1 MHIKTIIAC
10 LIPLIAVVSA
20 PSLATTLGITK
31 DGSHFSIDG
40 KPTYLNGISYYSALS
55 IADPNMVKADLD
67 DMTADGFNWIRMWV
81 HWNAEGENISAL
93 DENGKFRE
101 PYMSRLKSLVKMCN
115 ERKMIVDVTMARNRK
130 QPFAGYLESARVLAR
145 ELKPYRN
152 IYIDVGNERD
162 IRDDRYVSFEEI
174 TELTRAIK
182 EIDPKR
188 ICTASGRPGSQ
199 ENVEQYIKAGCDF
212 IAPHLDRDEGSS
224 AKTIG
229 SVKEIIGWMNALN
242 HRMPVHLQEPFR
254 RGYTNYQPTVE
265 DFFRDDSGGKIAGA
279 AGWCLHNGSSRISK
293 DHKPFRSFCMSG
305 DRLYTQLDEVELE
318 AAHGLDGQ
326 IGGTDAKTLRFQ
338 AEYEEQL
345 SHETGRRQGFAWSAS
360 VGRDMAGV
368 LSRGPDI
375 EGVSSGKVTWKVRS
389 FGRAS
394 DEQVLVL
401 YVYSGGEAFA
411 EKVILGREL
420 KPVGK
425 VLAEKTI
432 LGSDFK
438 TAGKWQTFS
447 LDFKGAKGQPLEFRT
462 YWTGKADVELD
473 HITLKIGARI

>member
-1 MHIKTIIAC
+1 MHIKTIIVC

-31 DGSHFSIDG
+31 DGRHFTMDG
-40 KPTYLNGISYYSALS
+40 KPTYLNGISYYAALS
-55 IADPNMVKADLD
+55 LADPNQVKADLD
-67 DMTADGFNWIRMWV
+67 DMTADRFNWIRMWV
-81 HWNAEGENISAL
+81 HWNADGENICAL

-130 QPFAGYLESARVLAR
+130 QPFAGYLEAARVLAR

-152 IYIDVGNERD
+152 VYIDVGNERD

-174 TELTRAIK
+174 GELTRAIK

-254 RGYTNYQPTVE
+254 RGYTDYQPTVE

-279 AGWCLHNGSSRISK
+279 AGWCLHNGSNRNSEDR
-293 DHKPFRSFCMSG
+293 KPFRSFNMGG
-305 DRLYTQLDEVELE
+305 DAGRLYEQLDAIELE
-318 AAHGLDGQ
+318 AAHGLDDQ
-326 IGGTDAKTLRFQ
+326 IGGTDMKTLRYQ
-338 AEYEEQL
+338 AEYDEQL
-345 SHETGRRQGFAWSAS
+345 SHETGRRYGFVWTAS
-360 VGRDMAGV
+360 VGRDQAGI
-368 LSRGPDI
+368 LSRGPDV
-375 EGVSSGKVTWKVRS
+375 EGVSSGRVTWKARS
-389 FGRAS
+389 FGKAS
-394 DEQVLVL
+394 DDQVLAL
-401 YVYSGGEAFA
+401 DVYSGG
-411 EKVILGREL
+411 KLL
-420 KPVGK
+420 KSK
-425 VLAEKTI
+425 VLT
-432 LGSDFK
+432 GRDFK
-438 TAGKWQTFS
+438 APGKWQTFS
-447 LDFKGAKGQPLEFRT
+447 LDFKGAKGKPLEFRT
-462 YWTGKADVELD
+462 YWTGKSDIELD
-473 HITLKIGARI
+473 HITLQIGARM